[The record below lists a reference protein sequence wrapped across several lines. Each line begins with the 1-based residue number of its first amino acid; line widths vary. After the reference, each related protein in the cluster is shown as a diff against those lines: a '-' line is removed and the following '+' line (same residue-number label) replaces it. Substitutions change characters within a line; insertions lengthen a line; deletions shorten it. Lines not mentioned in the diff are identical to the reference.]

1 MINTKEKKET
11 VERSNADLA
20 LITKTLRL
28 PYYVIE
34 AVRLESFKKSTELGK
49 RVTEQKIIELAL
61 KNYLNLS

>member
-1 MINTKEKKET
+1 MTNTKEKKET

-34 AVRLESFKKSTELGK
+34 AVRLESFKKSTESGK